1 MTSNNREATPQARL
15 AASRQTIL
23 HLMNARGEPHRGEP
37 QPGPREQAFIGHS
50 PDMPATAPSRSAWQT
65 VRRALRVWWYNHP
78 AQLALEL
85 GKPVLS
91 KYAQEKPLQ
100 LLGISAAVG
109 AAIIVLKPWRLV
121 SVTSLAM
128 TAIKSSQVS
137 GVLLSLLTTQPHS
150 TTQKEQP

>member
-1 MTSNNREATPQARL
+1 MTSNNREPTPQERL

-23 HLMNARGEPHRGEP
+23 RLMNARGEPHRGEP
-37 QPGPREQAFIGHS
+37 QSGPGEQAFIGHS

-65 VRRALRVWWYNHP
+65 VQRALRVWWYNHP

-91 KYAQEKPLQ
+91 RYAQEKPLQ
-100 LLGISAAVG
+100 LLGISAAAGV
-109 AAIIVLKPWRLV
+109 AIVLLKPWRLV

-128 TAIKSSQVS
+128 AAIKSSQVS
-137 GVLLSLLTTQPHS
+137 GVLLSLLTTQPHPAP
-150 TTQKEQP
+150 QKEQP

>member
-23 HLMNARGEPHRGEP
+23 NLMNARGEPHA
-37 QPGPREQAFIGHS
+37 GPREQVFLDHS
-50 PDMPATAPSRSAWQT
+50 PDMPTTAPSRSAWQT

-85 GKPVLS
+85 GKPVLN

-109 AAIIVLKPWRLV
+109 AAIILLKPWRLV
-121 SVTSLAM
+121 SMTSLAV
-128 TAIKSSQVS
+128 AAVKSSQVS

-150 TTQKEQP
+150 TTQKEHH

>member
-1 MTSNNREATPQARL
+1 MTSNNQEPTPQERL

-23 HLMNARGEPHRGEP
+23 HLINARGEP
-37 QPGPREQAFIGHS
+37 QSGPREQAFIGHS

-65 VRRALRVWWYNHP
+65 VQRALRVWWYNHP

-85 GKPVLS
+85 GKPVMN

-100 LLGISAAVG
+100 LLGISAAAG
-109 AAIIVLKPWRLV
+109 ASIVLLKPWRLI

-128 TAIKSSQVS
+128 AAIKSSQIS
-137 GVLLSLLTTQPHS
+137 GVLLSLLTTQPYP
-150 TTQKEQP
+150 TTQKEHL